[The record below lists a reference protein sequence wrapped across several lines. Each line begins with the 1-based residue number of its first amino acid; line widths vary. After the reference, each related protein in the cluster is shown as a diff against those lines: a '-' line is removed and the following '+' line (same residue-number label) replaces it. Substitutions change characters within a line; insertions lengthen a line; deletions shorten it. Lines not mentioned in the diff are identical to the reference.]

1 MCRVKEDKALITLEF
16 SGRHDKDSH
25 KGLGS
30 GRITESQKRA
40 LETVVRTNPQLKAKS
55 VRRARRL
62 TKTAHLPHEHLSSA
76 TQAHNAGQY

>member
-30 GRITESQKRA
+30 GRISGLRKSNGGRCSYESAVARQIGMSRH
-40 LETVVRTNPQLKAKS
+40 AK
-55 VRRARRL
+55 
-62 TKTAHLPHEHLSSA
+62 
-76 TQAHNAGQY
+76 Q